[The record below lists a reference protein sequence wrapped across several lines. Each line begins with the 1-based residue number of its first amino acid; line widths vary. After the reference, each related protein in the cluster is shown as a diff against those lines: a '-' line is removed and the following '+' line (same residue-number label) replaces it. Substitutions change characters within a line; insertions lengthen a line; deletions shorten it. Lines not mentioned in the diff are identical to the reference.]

1 MSVAKRYA
9 RALFSIAVEAGAPSF
24 EDVGA
29 ELSRIEH
36 LFDQT
41 GLASVLGGGS
51 VGATVRRELLDR
63 VVTETRVSPVIG
75 NFLRLLGDHGRL
87 GELEAIDREYR
98 RLSDREL
105 GRVRAK
111 VRTAR
116 PLDESD
122 VRAIT
127 RAFEGGAGGSVLA
140 EVEVDPELL
149 GGVVVEIQ
157 GKVYDGS
164 VRRQLERLRAELAGQ
179 S

>member
-9 RALFSIAVEAGAPSF
+9 RALFSIAVEAGSPSF

-29 ELSRIEH
+29 ELSRLAH
-36 LFDQT
+36 LFHDA
-41 GLASVLGGGS
+41 GLASVLGGGALD
-51 VGATVRRELLDR
+51 ATARREILDR
-63 VVTETRVSPVIG
+63 VVAETGVAPVVA

-98 RLSDREL
+98 RSSDREL

-116 PLDESD
+116 PLDED
-122 VRAIT
+122 GVRAIT

-140 EVEVDPELL
+140 EVEVDPDLL

-164 VRRQLERLRAELAGQ
+164 VRRELERLRASLAGQ